1 MKKILIGLLLL
12 IPFGTLFSQTLLEAE
27 IRPRL
32 IYDNGYKSIQ
42 NPLEPGFAYFSQR
55 TRLSASYTNDKA
67 AVYISFQDV
76 RLWGDDD
83 MYNANGVYGNSAS
96 TGIHQAWLLL
106 TPNENLSLKL
116 GRQCFSYDDQ
126 RILSARAWNDY
137 QVTYDAALVTYKIQ
151 NHQLEA
157 AFSLN
162 ANNTSGVYYSPIKL
176 KTLDFIHYQWKS
188 DNTTLSALALISGKM
203 ASETATSLDY
213 MSTLGAGV
221 NTSVDGYGLRANLY
235 IQNGLFNNPKEPSF
249 CLSVEV
255 DKLMNNENFK
265 TSLGADLISG
275 ANDHQSTFDLLY
287 GKRHGYYG
295 YMDYFSNTPTLGLV
309 DLFGT
314 VTYFVNENL
323 SLKADYHYFAQQQS
337 TSQDKTHPTL
347 GNEIDITCK
356 WKYTKDITLQAGYSV
371 FIPPTYTLNNSA
383 EETVKMQHF
392 LYVMITAK
400 PSLFLSKE

>member
-27 IRPRL
+27 IRPRV

-55 TRLSASYTNDKA
+55 TRLSAKYTNEKA
-67 AVYISFQDV
+67 SVYISFQDV

-83 MYNANGVYGNSAS
+83 MFNARGVYGNSTS

-106 TPNENLSLKL
+106 TPYKNLSLKL

-126 RILSARAWNDY
+126 RILSARGWNDY
-137 QVTYDAALVTYKIQ
+137 QVTYDAALITYKNQ
-151 NHQLEA
+151 KHQLEA

-162 ANNTSGVYYSPIKL
+162 ANNTSGVYYSSIKL

-203 ASETATSLDY
+203 VSETATSLDY

-221 NTSVDGYGLRANLY
+221 NTSVDGYSLRANVYL
-235 IQNGLFNNPKEPSF
+235 QNGIFNNLEKPSF

-255 DKLMNNENFK
+255 GKLMNNEQFK
-265 TSLGADLISG
+265 ASVGTDLLAG
-275 ANDHQSTFDLLY
+275 ANEYQSTFDLLY
-287 GKRHGYYG
+287 GKRHGHYG
-295 YMDYFSNTPTLGLV
+295 YMDYFSTTPAQGLV
-309 DLFGT
+309 DVFGKA
-314 VTYFVNENL
+314 TYFANDNL
-323 SLKADYHYFAQQQS
+323 ALSVDYHYFAQQQS
-337 TSQDKTHPTL
+337 ISNDKPHPTL
-347 GNEIDITCK
+347 GNEIDVTCT
-356 WKYTKDITLQAGYSV
+356 WKYTSDITLQAGYSA
-371 FIPPTYTLNNSA
+371 FIPPTYTLSNTT
-383 EETVKMQHF
+383 EETVKLQHF
-392 LYVMITAK
+392 LYLMITAK
-400 PSLFLSKE
+400 PSLFRSKD